1 MSKSTAKIR
10 VRISGYDAQ
19 LVEMALKR
27 IVEVAEKNGGAL
39 SGPVPLPTR
48 REIVTV
54 IRSPHKYKDSREQF
68 ETRTHKRLIDIYNPN
83 QKLVDMLGRLE
94 MPAGI
99 EIQIK
104 VS

>member
-1 MSKSTAKIR
+1 MSKTASKIR

-27 IVEVAEKNGGAL
+27 IVEVAEKNGSQI

-94 MPAGI
+94 MPAGV

-104 VS
+104 I